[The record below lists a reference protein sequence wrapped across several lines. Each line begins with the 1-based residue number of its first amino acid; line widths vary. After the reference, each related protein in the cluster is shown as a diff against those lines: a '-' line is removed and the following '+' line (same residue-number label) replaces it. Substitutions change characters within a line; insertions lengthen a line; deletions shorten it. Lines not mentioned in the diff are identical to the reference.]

1 MGAAEAKAVAAAK
14 VEELPDLRHQ
24 TARTT
29 TRAQA
34 PQQPRRMQQRS
45 PPRRPREA
53 AALTRSESAS
63 PSAAESV
70 FQASGF
76 WGANSSKS
84 TKNQPPTSTH
94 ITWPSAGVTT
104 IHLITHPG
112 GGTGRGDYDGRAR
125 FFAAEAV
132 ASAWTTRPS
141 SSW

>member
-1 MGAAEAKAVAAAK
+1 MGAAEAKAIAAAK

-63 PSAAESV
+63 PSV
-70 FQASGF
+70 LNQCFRLQVSGSELKQKHEKP
-76 WGANSSKS
+76 A
-84 TKNQPPTSTH
+84 T
-94 ITWPSAGVTT
+94 
-104 IHLITHPG
+104 
-112 GGTGRGDYDGRAR
+112 Y
-125 FFAAEAV
+125 
-132 ASAWTTRPS
+132 
-141 SSW
+141 